1 MNEPTWA
8 TWPRHPAESCGTYPL
23 RARKLPVLPSFEA
36 VIGENIAITV
46 TYEHTPAEAAVYDV
60 ESPVCGPGCDA
71 EVEICEVLLGGE
83 DIRDLLAQHV
93 IDGLEEQAFARVMA

>member
-1 MNEPTWA
+1 MNLHPTMA
-8 TWPRHPAESCGTYPL
+8 AALAPFAPKRSAP
-23 RARKLPVLPSFEA
+23 KLPSFSTTL
-36 VIGENIAITV
+36 GENNAITV

-60 ESPVCGPGCDA
+60 NSPVCGPGHDA

-93 IDGLEEQAFARVMA
+93 IDSLEEQAFARVMA